1 VKLRLVGLLHNYVLN
16 PPIVLL
22 FRLGTVP
29 PGYAMLETIGRRSGQ
44 LRRTPIGDGLI
55 GDTFWI
61 VAEHGLRAAYVRN
74 LQTNPRVRVRYRQG
88 LRTVWRSG
96 SAEVMPDDDPLER
109 QRAVA
114 GRSLSRRRSAL
125 VVRALATRLMTV
137 KIDLD

>member
-114 GRSLSRRRSAL
+114 RRSLSRRRSAL

-137 KIDLD
+137 RIDLD